1 MSENKDPSAPPP
13 TAGRPPGVVISW
25 DEKLKELPPIVS
37 DPELVRRIWEENDAL
52 AHMYIWQLLLSF

>member
-1 MSENKDPSAPPP
+1 MQENKPSEPQ
-13 TAGRPPGVVISW
+13 TARKPGVLIPW

-37 DPELVRRIWEENDAL
+37 NEELVKRIWEENDSL